1 MFRPFRFAV
10 TVTSLCACLALLS
23 LSVAAQPPL
32 TSPTIPVAT
41 NTTTS
46 FIGAGFRAG
55 EIVSLWT
62 TAPDASVT
70 PLDSTTADSQG
81 TISVTV
87 SFATVGTGGVTAH
100 GQTSGVEV
108 IGMYAVGT
116 ASGVPASGTVPG
128 MPIPALPAQGGSIL
142 SASAPATFPPV
153 GLDVPVTFTGTGFA
167 ANEPIAFWETAPTRS
182 VAAIQG
188 PQTMDAT
195 GSFTTSVTFTT
206 PGLWQVTAHGIN
218 SGHEVIGRY
227 MVGGDE
233 TIAAALPSTTSAPY
247 TLGGTPTIPS
257 VTTTVGAS
265 VSLPATGFTVGETVS
280 AWATAPDS
288 SVTALNQIAADGNG
302 AVTVVTS
309 FPTPGLWQVT
319 VHGIT
324 SGHEVIG
331 QYQVT
336 AA

>member
-1 MFRPFRFAV
+1 MFRPFRLAL
-10 TVTSLCACLALLS
+10 TVTSLGVLLALLS
-23 LSVAAQPPL
+23 LSVAAQAPL

-41 NTTTS
+41 NTAAS
-46 FIGAGFRAG
+46 FIGAGFRVG

-62 TAPDASVT
+62 TAPDASVA
-70 PLDSTTADSQG
+70 PLNSTTADSQG
-81 TISVTV
+81 TISVNV
-87 SFATVGTGGVTAH
+87 SFPTAGTWGVTAH

-108 IGMYAVGT
+108 IGTYAVGT
-116 ASGVPASGTVPG
+116 TSGLPASGNVPG
-128 MPIPALPAQGGSIL
+128 MPTSALPTQGGSIL
-142 SASAPATFPPV
+142 SAPAPATFPPV
-153 GLDVPVTFTGTGFA
+153 ALDVPVTFTGTGFA
-167 ANEPIAFWETAPTRS
+167 ANEPTAFWETAPTSS

-188 PQTMDAT
+188 PQTVDAT
-195 GSFTTSVTFTT
+195 GSFTTSVAFTT

-227 MVGGDE
+227 MVGGDG
-233 TIAAALPSTTSAPY
+233 TIASALPSSAGAPY
-247 TLGGTPTIPS
+247 TLGGTPTVPS

-288 SVTALNQIAADGNG
+288 SVTALNQIAADSNG